1 MNNIVNKFD
10 VISSEIN
17 NENYVV
23 SLINLCYKYE
33 IIDKEELESI
43 SLKLFDLLRYVVKK
57 YNNGVSSINKYLLK
71 EINLSNN
78 FIISQ
83 YLKEFSL
90 REQVKILL
98 NESIF
103 SVYDNGLNLL
113 KNKVMKTK
121 LFYNTIFVNNMLDV
135 NNYFYNATL
144 KDGIRCFF
152 KKYDYVYKSTD
163 KVISVDYDVFNYR
176 SKGYGIDF
184 ISEYLLMINEEN
196 VFCNNFD
203 SKKISLLIKKL
214 NLKTSMFNIFEL
226 ILTYA
231 LVLMYLDK
239 NIFKLELSIE
249 DINKLYLDNNLENN
263 LLISFE
269 KLKSKLIIS
278 SYVEEK
284 INYVIKN
291 ILFLKSINKLNSLI
305 YLDKNIYY
313 KTYKRLDSDKY
324 LEIVNNI
331 NNSSFRVNELF
342 TNVRS
347 FYDFLDIIN
356 YVNFSENEMF
366 AIFNK
371 LNVVELMLVKKYCSD
386 NVVSCLNSFL
396 YSKSRDTIK
405 YINNNYQYVFM
416 EEV

>member
-1 MNNIVNKFD
+1 M
-10 VISSEIN
+10 
-17 NENYVV
+17 
-23 SLINLCYKYE
+23 
-33 IIDKEELESI
+33 EL
-43 SLKLFDLLRYVVKK
+43 
-57 YNNGVSSINKYLLK
+57 
-71 EINLSNN
+71 
-78 FIISQ
+78 
-83 YLKEFSL
+83 
-90 REQVKILL
+90 
-98 NESIF
+98 
-103 SVYDNGLNLL
+103 SV
-113 KNKVMKTK
+113 
-121 LFYNTIFVNNMLDV
+121 
-135 NNYFYNATL
+135 
-144 KDGIRCFF
+144 FF

-214 NLKTSMFNIFEL
+214 NLKTNMFNIFEL

-249 DINKLYLDNNLENN
+249 DINKLYLYNNLENN

-284 INYVIKN
+284 VNYVIKN

-324 LEIVNNI
+324 LEIVDNI

-342 TNVRS
+342 TTVRS

-405 YINNNYQYVFM
+405 YIINNYQYVFM